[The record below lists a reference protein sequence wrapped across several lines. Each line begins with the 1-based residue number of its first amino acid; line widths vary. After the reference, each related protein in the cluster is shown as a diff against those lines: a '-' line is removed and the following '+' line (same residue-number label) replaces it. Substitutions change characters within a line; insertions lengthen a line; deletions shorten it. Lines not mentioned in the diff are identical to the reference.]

1 MLEERGLKIS
11 MKETGVT
18 NFILRRKQ
26 VDKMKIN
33 TLSQIHKR
41 IKGTEKMD
49 AAVKETWC
57 GCEEPDLPGAE
68 VWGLFTFT
76 EPVFLQQD
84 STAMN

>member
-33 TLSQIHKR
+33 TLS
-41 IKGTEKMD
+41 
-49 AAVKETWC
+49 
-57 GCEEPDLPGAE
+57 
-68 VWGLFTFT
+68 
-76 EPVFLQQD
+76 
-84 STAMN
+84 